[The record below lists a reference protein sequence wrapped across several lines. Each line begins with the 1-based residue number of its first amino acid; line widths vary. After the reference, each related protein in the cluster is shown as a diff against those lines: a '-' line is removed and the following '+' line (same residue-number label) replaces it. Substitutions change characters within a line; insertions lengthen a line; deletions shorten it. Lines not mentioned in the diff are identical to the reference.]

1 MRVKPQHSDI
11 KVNLLNHL
19 EDDKHIYKAYHNS
32 QKQINT
38 NRLININ
45 QKPERLKQKTVKK
58 YLHKAKYTSNEI
70 HSNEKQTDKNKKY
83 NGRLR
88 YKTNN

>member
-11 KVNLLNHL
+11 KANLLNHL

-58 YLHKAKYTSNEI
+58 YPHKAKYTSNYTATKI
-70 HSNEKQTDKNKKY
+70 KRTKTKNI
-83 NGRLR
+83 LED
-88 YKTNN
+88 